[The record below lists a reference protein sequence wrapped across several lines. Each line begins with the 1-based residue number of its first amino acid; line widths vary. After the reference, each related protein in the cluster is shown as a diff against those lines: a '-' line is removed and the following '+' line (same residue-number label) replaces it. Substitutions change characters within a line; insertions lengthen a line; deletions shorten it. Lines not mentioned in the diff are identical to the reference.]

1 MKATRLLIAG
11 VFLLPAFAQTGVISQ
26 GNVTRKDFAFYWQS
40 RLEPPTP
47 PLANDL
53 GYASGTN
60 PKNNNIYRVMIDRAR
75 RVYFGYEVRV
85 EPLRQGG
92 TYRVAFQQLDLTP
105 ETFKQMHIDDPAS
118 WKSLELG
125 IPVGRPLFPFREAP
139 ESVAEGDVIAVDL
152 MTNPQTSQKIVDY
165 VVIQGSSQ
173 SWSFD
178 RFNPRFQREFAY
190 TPGTP
195 RDFSVEDANLRLAE
209 PRVSLT
215 FHAMPDGRLVET
227 TFAGDGEVS
236 GPAVWFS
243 LPNRARLI
251 LSLVPHPELGF
262 RKVGEVRGTSLTF
275 KLGTDTLTL
284 NSAKTIAPGDAPFN
298 LYVLQEPEWRPNY
311 SGANTAASPALQMGA
326 GRAESLV
333 RK

>member
-1 MKATRLLIAG
+1 MKATRFLLAG
-11 VFLLPAFAQTGVISQ
+11 VCLLPAFAQTGVISQ
-26 GNVTRKDFAFYWQS
+26 DKVARKDFTFYWQS

-85 EPLRQGG
+85 ESLPQGG

-118 WKSLELG
+118 WKRLELG
-125 IPVGRPLFPFREAP
+125 VPVGRPLFPFREAP
-139 ESVAEGDVIAVDL
+139 DSVAVGDVIAVDL
-152 MTNPQTSQKIVDY
+152 MTNQQTNQKIVDY
-165 VVIQGSSQ
+165 VVIQGPSQ
-173 SWSFD
+173 LWSFD
-178 RFNPRFQREFAY
+178 RLPGQREFAY

-195 RDFSVEDANLRLAE
+195 RDFSVEDASLRLAD
-209 PRVSLT
+209 PRVNIT
-215 FHAMPDGRLVET
+215 YHAMPDGRLVEF

-243 LPNRARLI
+243 LPNRARFI

-262 RKVGEVRGTSLTF
+262 RKAGEVRGTSLTF
-275 KLGTDTLTL
+275 KLGTDILTL

-298 LYVLQEPEWRPNY
+298 LYVLQEPIWQPSY
-311 SGANTAASPALQMGA
+311 PGAEASTNKAFQMGA

-333 RK
+333 RR

>member
-1 MKATRLLIAG
+1 MKATRSLIAS
-11 VFLLPAFAQTGVISQ
+11 VCLLPAFAQTGVISQ
-26 GNVTRKDFAFYWQS
+26 GNVTRPDFAFYWQS

-85 EPLRQGG
+85 EPLPRGM
-92 TYRVAFQQLDLTP
+92 YRVAFQQLDLSP
-105 ETFKQMHIDDPAS
+105 EVFKQIHIDDLS
-118 WKSLELG
+118 NWKKLELG
-125 IPVGRPLFPFREAP
+125 APIGRPLNPLREAP
-139 ESVAEGDVIAVDL
+139 DTVAALDVIAVDL
-152 MTNPQTSQKIVDY
+152 MANPQTSQKIVDY
-165 VVIQGSSQ
+165 VVIQGSSL

-178 RFNPRFQREFAY
+178 RFNPPFQREFAY
-190 TPGTP
+190 APGAP
-195 RDFSVEDANLRLAE
+195 RDFAVEDASLRLAE
-209 PRVSLT
+209 IRVSINGKL
-215 FHAMPDGRLVET
+215 DET
-227 TFAGDGEVS
+227 TTASYGEVS

-243 LPNRARLI
+243 LRNRGRYI

-262 RKVGEVRGTSLTF
+262 RRAGEVRGTSLTF
-275 KLGTDTLTL
+275 TLGPDTFTL

-298 LYVLQEPEWRPNY
+298 LYVLQEAGWRPNY
-311 SGANTAASPALQMGA
+311 PGADTTAFPAFQMGA

-333 RK
+333 RR

>member
-1 MKATRLLIAG
+1 MKAIRLLLASLC
-11 VFLLPAFAQTGVISQ
+11 LLPVFAQTGVISQ

-53 GYASGTN
+53 GYGSGTN
-60 PKNNNIYRVMIDRAR
+60 PKNNNIYRVMIDRTR

-85 EPLRQGG
+85 EPVLQSG

-105 ETFKQMHIDDPAS
+105 ETFKQMRIDDPAS
-118 WKSLELG
+118 WKRLELG
-125 IPVGRPLFPFREAP
+125 VPVGRPLFPFREAP
-139 ESVAEGDVIAVDL
+139 DSVAVGDVIAVDL
-152 MTNPQTSQKIVDY
+152 MMNQQTNQKIVDY
-165 VVIQGSSQ
+165 VVIQGPSQ
-173 SWSFD
+173 PWSFD
-178 RFNPRFQREFAY
+178 RLPVQREFAY

-195 RDFSVEDANLRLAE
+195 RDFSVEDASLRLAD
-209 PRVSLT
+209 PRVNIT

-227 TFAGDGEVS
+227 TFAGEGEVS

-262 RKVGEVRGTSLTF
+262 RKAGEVRGTSLTF
-275 KLGTDTLTL
+275 KLGTDILTL

-311 SGANTAASPALQMGA
+311 SGTNNVASPALQMGA

-333 RK
+333 PK

>member
-1 MKATRLLIAG
+1 MKATRFLIAG
-11 VFLLPAFAQTGVISQ
+11 ACLLPAFAQTGVISPGAHSQ
-26 GNVTRKDFAFYWQS
+26 DFAFYWQS

-47 PLANDL
+47 PLADDL

-85 EPLRQGG
+85 ELLPQGG
-92 TYRVAFQQLDLTP
+92 MYRVALQQLDLTP

-118 WKSLELG
+118 WKRLELG
-125 IPVGRPLFPFREAP
+125 VPVGRPLFPFREAP
-139 ESVAEGDVIAVDL
+139 DTVAVGDVIAVDL
-152 MTNPQTSQKIVDY
+152 MTNQQTGQKIVDY

-173 SWSFD
+173 LWSFD
-178 RFNPRFQREFAY
+178 RFNAPVQREFAY

-195 RDFSVEDANLRLAE
+195 RDFSVEDASLRLAE
-209 PRVSLT
+209 IRVSINGKI
-215 FHAMPDGRLVET
+215 DET
-227 TFAGDGEVS
+227 TTTSYGEVS

-243 LPNRARLI
+243 LRNRGRYI

-262 RKVGEVRGTSLTF
+262 RKAGEVRGTSLTF
-275 KLGTDTLTL
+275 TLGTDTFTL

-298 LYVLQEPEWRPNY
+298 LYVLQEQGWRPNY
-311 SGANTAASPALQMGA
+311 PGADTTAFPAFQMGA
-326 GRAESLV
+326 DRAELLV
-333 RK
+333 RR